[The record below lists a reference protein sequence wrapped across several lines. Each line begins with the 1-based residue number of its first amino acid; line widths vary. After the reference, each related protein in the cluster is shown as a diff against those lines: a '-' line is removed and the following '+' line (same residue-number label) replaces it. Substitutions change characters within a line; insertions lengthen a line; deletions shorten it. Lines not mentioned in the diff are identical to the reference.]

1 MCFEYEIPEKLRIK
15 YKKLLKEKEEIDSEK
30 QKEIDIIVVSK

>member
-15 YKKLLKEKEEIDSEK
+15 YKKLLKEPKEIDAEK
-30 QKEIDIIVVSK
+30 QKEIDIMVVSK